1 MKTKSRTNALINET
15 SPYLLQHAHNPVD
28 WYPWGKAAFE
38 KAKNE
43 NKPIFLSIGYSTCH
57 WCHVMAEESFEDRE
71 VGDYLN
77 KYFVSIKVDREERPD
92 IDSVYM
98 NVCQAMTGRGGWPLT
113 IIMTPD
119 QKPFFAGTYFPKHPS
134 FGHPGLLKLLE
145 TVVEKWKSS
154 PHRLISDSEYIT
166 ETLTDSTKHDKTMQ
180 QPGALPISK
189 AARYFERAFDSDY
202 GGFGSAPKF
211 PTPHNLM
218 FLLRLY
224 QIKNDKKAL
233 LMVEKTLAQMY
244 RGGIFDHVGFGFSRY
259 STDSKW
265 LVPHFEKMLY
275 DNALLTTIY
284 LETYAVTNNPLYKTV
299 AEKTLTYIKREM
311 TSPEGGFYCAQ
322 DADSE
327 GEEGKFYTFTENE
340 IKAVLGDVDGERLC
354 RWFSVTRRGNFEGK
368 NILNLI
374 DNPEYSKNDEKT
386 EQMLSKLRE
395 YRDKRT
401 VLHKDDKMLTAWNT
415 LMIVAYAKAF
425 RILGQQHYLNS
436 AVAALEFIN
445 TNLTD
450 KNGELYISFRDG
462 KAQGSGLLDDYVFLA
477 WAHLEL
483 YESTY
488 DVKYLSRC
496 ESLSKKVLSRFA
508 DKDGGFYMNASDGEQ
523 LIIRPKE
530 QYDGAMPSGNSV
542 FAYCLIK
549 LAYLTGQVFWQQQA
563 DLQLSFYYSRFEEQP
578 YAYCFALIALM
589 LSGFPTKEVVCV
601 VNGDMVKKTIEVI
614 KRGFYPQTSF
624 LVKTPANAEELEKL
638 APFTK
643 NYMLQQE
650 KTSAFYICENKSC
663 SAPVNSLEEML
674 SSLK

>member
-1 MKTKSRTNALINET
+1 MKTKSQTNALINET
-15 SPYLLQHAHNPVD
+15 SPYLIQHAHNPVD
-28 WYPWGKAAFE
+28 WYPWESAVFE

-57 WCHVMAEESFEDRE
+57 WCHVMAKESFEDRE
-71 VGDYLN
+71 VADYLN

-119 QKPFFAGTYFPKHPS
+119 QKPFFAGTYFPKYQS

-145 TVVEKWKSS
+145 TVAGKWKSS
-154 PHRLISDSEYIT
+154 PERLISDSEYIT
-166 ETLTDSTKHDKTMQ
+166 KTLTDSAKDEKNMK
-180 QPGALPISK
+180 QPGTLPVTK

-224 QIKNDKKAL
+224 HTKNDKNAL

-275 DNALLTTIY
+275 DNALLTIIY

-299 AEKTLTYIKREM
+299 AEKTLTYINREM
-311 TSPEGGFYCAQ
+311 TSPDGGFYCAQ

-327 GEEGKFYTFTENE
+327 GEEGKFYTFTIDE
-340 IKAVLGDVDGERLC
+340 IKAVLGNEDGKRLC
-354 RWFSVTRRGNFEGK
+354 QRFSVTSQGSFEGK

-374 DNPEYSKNDEKT
+374 DNAEYFKNDEKI

-401 VLHKDDKMLTAWNT
+401 TLHKDDKMLTAWNA
-415 LMIVAYAKAF
+415 LMIVAFTKAF
-425 RILGQQHYLNS
+425 RILGQPSYLNS
-436 AVAALEFIN
+436 AVKALEFIS

-450 KNGELYISFRDG
+450 KKGELYISFRNG
-462 KAQGSGLLDDYVFLA
+462 KAQGSGLLDDYAFLA
-477 WAHLEL
+477 WGYLEL

-488 DVKYLSRC
+488 NIRYLSHC
-496 ESLSKKVLSRFA
+496 ESLSKKILSRFA
-508 DKDGGFYMNASDGEQ
+508 DNDGGFYMNASAGEQ

-549 LAYLTGQVFWQQQA
+549 LAYLTGEVFWQQQA

-578 YAYCFALIALM
+578 FAHSFALIALM
-589 LSGFPTKEVVCV
+589 LSVFPTKEVVCA
-601 VNGDMVKKTIEVI
+601 VNEDMFEKTVKTITQ
-614 KRGFYPQTSF
+614 GFYPQTSF
-624 LVKTPANAEELEKL
+624 LVKTAANAGELEKL

-643 NYMLQQE
+643 NYALQQGQA
-650 KTSAFYICENKSC
+650 SAFYICENKSC
-663 SAPVNSLEEML
+663 QAPVNSLEGML
-674 SSLK
+674 SHLK